1 MWKQTISF
9 RILLSAKELHRK
21 IVFIFKSIAF
31 WVEQKESNQNTFS
44 TTSELKYLLKKMTEN
59 NIGLTI
65 GRNYRKSNISTF
77 KPRKLGGIL
86 RKE

>member
-1 MWKQTISF
+1 
-9 RILLSAKELHRK
+9 
-21 IVFIFKSIAF
+21 
-31 WVEQKESNQNTFS
+31 
-44 TTSELKYLLKKMTEN
+44 MTEN

-86 RKE
+86 RKEQARPGFLLVYDHVQKNLKRNLKNWSGNGITLRESKQEIF